1 MNVYKKI
8 LGVVGAAFV
17 ASCFTTAVSAD
28 DHGPTQ
34 GKFYLAPFGH
44 FYSPPEDVLLDTDLQ
59 LGVGGGL
66 GYGFTDRLLG
76 EINYL
81 RSDHDITAPGRE
93 GDEAKTEQV
102 WLDIVYKLT
111 EGAPQN
117 FTPYVVS
124 GLGRVE
130 ASRQGTLSTERDN
143 QFNVGVGFFTNMTPR
158 VALRGDV
165 RGVYSVDNGGVQPFI
180 KLGLTA
186 MLGDLG
192 GAGAGPTDADGDG
205 VYDADDRCPNTPAGT
220 AVDSEG
226 CALSGPGD
234 SDGDGV
240 NDDLDRCPT
249 TPSGIEVDSR
259 GCALDSDGDG
269 VPDYQDKCPDSERGA
284 KVDADGCYV
293 ELEKEVTI
301 DLNLEFDTNSADL
314 RSDHY
319 PEIQRVVAFLRQYP
333 TANAVIEGHT
343 DSRGA
348 AAYNQSL
355 SERRAASVR
364 AYLETQGGVDADR
377 LTSRGYGETRPKAS
391 NETAEGRQQ
400 NRRVSAVVAGTQTV
414 RQ

>member
-8 LGVVGAAFV
+8 LGVVGAAVV
-17 ASCFTTAVSAD
+17 ATSFTSAVVAE

-34 GKFYLAPFGH
+34 GKFYLPIFGH
-44 FYSPPEDVLLDTDLQ
+44 YYSPPEDSDLDSDLE
-59 LGVGGGL
+59 LGVGVGV
-66 GYGFTDRLLG
+66 GYGLTDRLLG

-81 RSDHDITAPGRE
+81 RSDHDITTADRI
-93 GDEAKTEQV
+93 GDDAKTEQV
-102 WLDIVYKLT
+102 WLDLVYKLSDSSNK
-111 EGAPQN
+111 A
-117 FTPYVVS
+117 FTPYIV
-124 GLGRVE
+124 GGYGRVE
-130 ASRQGTLSTERDN
+130 AQRQGLLGTLREN
-143 QFNVGVGFFTNMTPR
+143 QVNAGVGFFSNMTPR

-165 RGVYSVDNGGVQPFI
+165 RGVYSEDSGGVQPFF

-186 MLGDLG
+186 MLGAIE
-192 GAGAGPTDADGDG
+192 GAADGPTDSDGDG
-205 VYDADDRCPNTPAGT
+205 VYDSDDRCPNTPAGT
-220 AVDSEG
+220 AVDSDG
-226 CALSGPGD
+226 CALAGPGD
-234 SDGDGV
+234 ADGDGV
-240 NDDLDRCPT
+240 NDDADRCPT
-249 TPSGIEVDSR
+249 TPAGVEVDSR

-319 PEIQRVVAFLRQYP
+319 PEIQRVVDFLRQYP

-364 AYLETQGGVDADR
+364 GYLETQGGVDSSR
-377 LTSRGYGETRPKAS
+377 LSSRGYGETRPKAS